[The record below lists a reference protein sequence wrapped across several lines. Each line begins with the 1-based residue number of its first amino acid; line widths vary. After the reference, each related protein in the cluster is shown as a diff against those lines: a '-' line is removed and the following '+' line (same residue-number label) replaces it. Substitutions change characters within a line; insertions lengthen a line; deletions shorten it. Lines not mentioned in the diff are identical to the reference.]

1 MFLLGLTIF
10 LQHVFYFR
18 SNSLL
23 RRAGERLF
31 VVEPRVH
38 QSLVARAQGRERSNQ
53 IAVVQAAIAVS
64 GLGECVSQSHE
75 QMLALIQILVR
86 DLNLQ
91 KQGRGIYL
99 VRRTRLFVLTCLLQV
114 RAIARTIQGHFS
126 LLATTLRADSAM
138 DGRTKA
144 LLLADLANGAT
155 QWWLLLSIMTPR
167 QNVNGD
173 RRTGR
178 RARFFRARGTGAA
191 KIRSGPRR
199 WLPPG
204 TPQIAIFDSIISWQ
218 ARKKGLRL
226 MLYCFN
232 PHKTWVFSTGRWYK
246 IALSE

>member
-1 MFLLGLTIF
+1 MLLLGLTIF
-10 LQHVFYFR
+10 LQHVFDFR

-38 QSLVARAQGRERSNQ
+38 QPLVARAQGRERSNQ

-91 KQGRGIYL
+91 KQGCGVYL

-144 LLLADLANGAT
+144 LLLTDLANGAT
-155 QWWLLLSIMTPR
+155 Q
-167 QNVNGD
+167 
-173 RRTGR
+173 
-178 RARFFRARGTGAA
+178 
-191 KIRSGPRR
+191 
-199 WLPPG
+199 
-204 TPQIAIFDSIISWQ
+204 
-218 ARKKGLRL
+218 
-226 MLYCFN
+226 
-232 PHKTWVFSTGRWYK
+232 
-246 IALSE
+246 